1 MKLLPSKDAVYPYC
15 IFFYDNYHLSFFR
28 NSLTFGLDIKK
39 LTQNKTGTIMIKKI
53 GSIFLLGSMLC
64 AHAQEKTTD
73 IESIEFQG
81 KFISTPYKNAN
92 QNITVITK
100 EDIANSPAKSIDEVL
115 QQVPG
120 MDIRR
125 RGANGVQS
133 DIGFRGS
140 SFEQVLLLLN
150 GIRMNDSQTGHN
162 SMNIPVDMDDV
173 ERIEIIKGPAARRFG
188 QNAYA
193 GVINII
199 TKTTPGK
206 RVKISAEG
214 GDYET
219 YGFGFNAQL
228 GNEKFSNSLQ
238 ANSASSQGYM
248 HNTDY
253 EIRNVFY
260 QSKLNIKN
268 GDLKL
273 QAGFSEKKFGAN
285 GFYASKS
292 ATEQYEETQASIVSL
307 SHQQKFGH
315 LNLSSNVYWR
325 RGQDMYLY
333 DRNKPDGYRN
343 MHIGNNAGGE
353 VNSSYQWGLGTTG
366 VGVELRKEFLA
377 SNNLGE
383 RNRFVSQVFFEH
395 HFSLLNKKLNISPG
409 ISWANYSKEGN
420 FFYPGLDV
428 GYNFNQN
435 NKIYGNIARV
445 HRVPTFTDLYYVS
458 KTEQGNPDLLP
469 ENAVSSEI
477 GYQYQN
483 SRILAKISGFMRN
496 SENSID
502 WTKKDV
508 NAPVWYAQNVGKI
521 DTKGIEAELSHRLFD
536 WLKYTA
542 GYTYLDSKIS
552 ESNEFVSRYILDNL
566 KHQVVAKLETRF
578 LNYFTNE
585 LVYRYNE
592 RLNLGSYNL
601 LDEKL
606 SFAKKDFS
614 VYVLINNLTNTKYTE
629 AFGVEMPQRWFHL
642 GFSYTINIK

>member
-1 MKLLPSKDAVYPYC
+1 
-15 IFFYDNYHLSFFR
+15 
-28 NSLTFGLDIKK
+28 
-39 LTQNKTGTIMIKKI
+39 MIKKI
-53 GSIFLLGSMLC
+53 GSAFFLGSLLWIQ
-64 AHAQEKTTD
+64 AQEKTTD

-81 KFISTPYKNAN
+81 KFISTPYKSAN
-92 QNITVITK
+92 QNISVITK
-100 EDIANSPAKSIDEVL
+100 EDIAHSPAKSIDEIL
-115 QQVPG
+115 QQVSG

-133 DIGFRGS
+133 DITFRGS

-162 SMNIPVDMDDV
+162 NMNIPVDLSDV
-173 ERIEIIKGPAARRFG
+173 EKIEIIKGPAARRFG

-199 TKTTPGK
+199 TKVNPGK
-206 RVKISAEG
+206 RVKINAEG

-219 YGFGFNAQL
+219 YSLGFNAQL

-238 ANSASSQGYM
+238 ANSSSSQGYM
-248 HNTDY
+248 YNTDY

-260 QSKLNIKN
+260 QGRLAIKN

-285 GFYASKS
+285 GFYSSKS

-307 SHQQKFGH
+307 AHQQTFGKLK
-315 LNLSSNVYWR
+315 LNSNVYWR
-325 RGQDMYLY
+325 RGQDMYLFN
-333 DRNKPDGYRN
+333 RNNPSIYRN
-343 MHIGNNAGGE
+343 MHIGNNVGGE

-366 VGVELRKEFLA
+366 IGVELRKELLV
-377 SNNLGE
+377 STNLGNP
-383 RNRFVSQVFFEH
+383 NRFVSQVFFEH
-395 HFSLLNKKLNISPG
+395 HFSLLDKKLNISPG

-428 GYNFNQN
+428 GYNFTPNS
-435 NKIYGNIARV
+435 KVYGNIAKV
-445 HRVPTFTDLYYVS
+445 HRVPTFTELYYIS
-458 KTEQGNPDLLP
+458 PTEHGNTNLQP
-469 ENAVSSEI
+469 ENAVSSEV

-483 SRILAKISGFMRN
+483 NKILAKVSGFIRN
-496 SENSID
+496 SDNSID
-502 WTKKDV
+502 WVKNNINDK
-508 NAPVWYAQNVGKI
+508 VWYAQNVGKI
-521 DTKGIEAELSHRLFD
+521 KTKGIELEFNQKLNY
-536 WLKYTA
+536 WLKYSV
-542 GYTYLDSKIS
+542 GYTYIDSSYK
-552 ESNEFVSRYILDNL
+552 ESDSFVSRYILDNL
-566 KHQVVAKLETRF
+566 KHQVVAKLETKF
-578 LNYFTNE
+578 LTHFTNE

-592 RLNLGSYNL
+592 RVNLGTYNL

-614 VYVLINNLTNTKYTE
+614 VYVLINNITNTKYTE
-629 AFGVEMPQRWFHL
+629 AFGVQMPQRWFHV

>member
-1 MKLLPSKDAVYPYC
+1 
-15 IFFYDNYHLSFFR
+15 
-28 NSLTFGLDIKK
+28 
-39 LTQNKTGTIMIKKI
+39 MIKKI
-53 GSIFLLGSMLC
+53 GSIFLLGSMLY

-81 KFISTPYKNAN
+81 KFTSTPYKSAN

-162 SMNIPVDMDDV
+162 SMNVPVDMDDV

-199 TKTTPGK
+199 TKTNPGK
-206 RVKISAEG
+206 RVKISADG

-238 ANSASSQGYM
+238 ANSATSQGYM
-248 HNTDY
+248 YNTDY

-285 GFYASKS
+285 GFYASKD
-292 ATEQYEETQASIVSL
+292 ATEQYEETQASIVSVA
-307 SHQQKFGH
+307 HQQKFGNLK
-315 LNLSSNVYWR
+315 LNSNVYWR

-343 MHIGNNAGGE
+343 MHIGNNVGGE

-395 HFSLLNKKLNISPG
+395 HFSLLDKKLNISPG

-469 ENAVSSEI
+469 ENALSSEI
-477 GYQYQN
+477 GYQYQS
-483 SRILAKISGFMRN
+483 SRILAKVSGFMRN
-496 SENSID
+496 SNNSID
-502 WTKKDV
+502 WVKTDIADK
-508 NAPVWYAQNVGKI
+508 VWYAQNVGKI
-521 DTKGIEAELSHRLFD
+521 DTKGVEIELSHRVFD

-542 GYTYLDSKIS
+542 GYTYLDSKVKK
-552 ESNEFVSRYILDNL
+552 SNGLVSRYILDNL

-578 LNYFTNE
+578 LKYFTNE

-592 RLNLGSYNL
+592 RLNLGTYNL

-606 SFAKKDFS
+606 SFSRKDLS
-614 VYVLINNLTNTKYTE
+614 VYVLINNLTNTIYTE

>member
-1 MKLLPSKDAVYPYC
+1 
-15 IFFYDNYHLSFFR
+15 
-28 NSLTFGLDIKK
+28 
-39 LTQNKTGTIMIKKI
+39 MIKKI

>member
-1 MKLLPSKDAVYPYC
+1 
-15 IFFYDNYHLSFFR
+15 
-28 NSLTFGLDIKK
+28 
-39 LTQNKTGTIMIKKI
+39 MIKKI
-53 GSIFLLGSMLC
+53 GSAFFLGSLLWVN
-64 AHAQEKTTD
+64 AQEKTTD

-81 KFISTPYKNAN
+81 KFISTPYKSAN
-92 QNITVITK
+92 QNISVITK
-100 EDIANSPAKSIDEVL
+100 EEIASSPAKSIDEIL

-162 SMNIPVDMDDV
+162 NMNIPVDLEDV
-173 ERIEIIKGPAARRFG
+173 EKIEIIKGPAARRFG

-206 RVKISAEG
+206 KVKISAEG
-214 GDYET
+214 GDYGS
-219 YGFGFNAQL
+219 YGLGFNAQI

-238 ANSASSQGYM
+238 ANSASSEGYM
-248 HNTDY
+248 FNTDY

-260 QSKLNIKN
+260 QGKLNVKN
-268 GDLKL
+268 GDLRL

-285 GFYASKS
+285 GFYASKD
-292 ATEQYEETQASIVSL
+292 ATKQYEETQASIVSL
-307 SHQQKFGH
+307 AHQQTFGKLK
-315 LNLSSNVYWR
+315 LNSNVYWR

-333 DRNKPDGYRN
+333 DRWNPGFYRN
-343 MHIGNNAGGE
+343 MHIGNNVGGE

-366 VGVELRKEFLA
+366 IGVELRKELLV
-377 SNNLGE
+377 SSNLGE

-395 HFSLLNKKLNISPG
+395 HFSLLDKKLNISPG

-428 GYNFNQN
+428 GYNFTPNS
-435 NKIYGNIARV
+435 KVYGNIAKV

-458 KTEQGNPDLLP
+458 KTEQGNPDLRP
-469 ENAVSSEI
+469 ENALSSEI

-483 SRILAKISGFMRN
+483 KNILAKVSGFLRN
-496 SENSID
+496 SSNSID
-502 WTKKDV
+502 WVKTDLSDK
-508 NAPVWYAQNVGKI
+508 VWYAQNVGDIK
-521 DTKGIEAELSHRLFD
+521 TKGIEAEWSHRPID
-536 WLKYTA
+536 WLKYTV
-542 GYTYLDSKIS
+542 GYTYIDSKY
-552 ESNEFVSRYILDNL
+552 EEKNGLVSRYILDNL
-566 KHQVVAKLETRF
+566 RHQLISKLEVKF
-578 LNYFTNE
+578 LKTFTNE

-592 RLNLGSYNL
+592 RVNLGTYNL

-606 SFAKKDFS
+606 SFAKKDYS
-614 VYVLINNLTNTKYTE
+614 VYVLVNNLTNTKYTE
-629 AFGVEMPQRWFHL
+629 AFGVAMPQRWFHI
-642 GFSYTINIK
+642 GFSYTINVN

>member
-1 MKLLPSKDAVYPYC
+1 
-15 IFFYDNYHLSFFR
+15 
-28 NSLTFGLDIKK
+28 
-39 LTQNKTGTIMIKKI
+39 MIKKI
-53 GSIFLLGSMLC
+53 GSAFFLGSLLWVN
-64 AHAQEKTTD
+64 AQEKTTD

-81 KFISTPYKNAN
+81 KFISTPYKSAN
-92 QNITVITK
+92 QNISVITK
-100 EDIANSPAKSIDEVL
+100 EEIASSPAKSIDEIL

-162 SMNIPVDMDDV
+162 NMNIPVDLEDV
-173 ERIEIIKGPAARRFG
+173 EKIEIIKGPAARRFG

-206 RVKISAEG
+206 KVKISAEG
-214 GDYET
+214 GDYGS
-219 YGFGFNAQL
+219 YGLGFNAQI

-238 ANSASSQGYM
+238 ANSASSEGYM
-248 HNTDY
+248 FNTDY

-260 QSKLNIKN
+260 QGKLNIKN
-268 GDLKL
+268 GDLRL

-285 GFYASKS
+285 GFYASKD
-292 ATEQYEETQASIVSL
+292 ATKQYEETQASIVSL
-307 SHQQKFGH
+307 AHQQTFGKLK
-315 LNLSSNVYWR
+315 LNSNVYWR

-333 DRNKPDGYRN
+333 DRWNPGFYRN
-343 MHIGNNAGGE
+343 MHIGNNVGGE

-366 VGVELRKEFLA
+366 IGVELRKELLV
-377 SNNLGE
+377 SSNLGE

-395 HFSLLNKKLNISPG
+395 HFSLLDKKLNISPG

-428 GYNFNQN
+428 GYNFTPNS
-435 NKIYGNIARV
+435 KVYGNIAKV

-469 ENAVSSEI
+469 ENALSSEI

-483 SRILAKISGFMRN
+483 KNILAKVSGFLRN
-496 SENSID
+496 SSNSID
-502 WTKKDV
+502 WVKTDLSDK
-508 NAPVWYAQNVGKI
+508 VWYAQNVGDIK
-521 DTKGIEAELSHRLFD
+521 TKGIEAEWSHRPLD
-536 WLKYTA
+536 WLKYTV
-542 GYTYLDSKIS
+542 GYTYIDSKY
-552 ESNEFVSRYILDNL
+552 EEKNGLVSRYILDNL
-566 KHQVVAKLETRF
+566 RHQLISKLEVKF
-578 LNYFTNE
+578 LKNFTNE

-592 RLNLGSYNL
+592 RVNLGTYNL

-606 SFAKKDFS
+606 SFAKKDYS

-629 AFGVEMPQRWFHL
+629 AFGVAMPQRWFHI
-642 GFSYTINIK
+642 GFSYTINVN